1 MNTSFQFNPKLDL
14 SFIPFMPATVFDDV
28 ELRFQVRR
36 LKPNERLDLITS
48 IDGQIIIKVDN
59 YDFDEFAF
67 FKHVQKYTAGKHDV
81 IFKYKSSNE
90 TDYTISKIEF
100 DIERDR
106 KPLLQGGF
114 IMLGPPNDRIPCNAF
129 CQDTKKMTDS
139 DWANYIDELDDIG
152 IKCII
157 VKVTVQ
163 LDYMGG
169 KCTAHY
175 TSSLYPRSDITAKDP
190 IRAIL
195 TSAEKNGQCV
205 FIGLGHTFYGTL
217 PNTPDVMTE
226 LYDLYGDSPA
236 FYGWYGSEEV
246 NMSKN
251 KKSVWKK
258 WDEIYRRAQKLS
270 PVKPFIISPYAD
282 ITIDDKTDVL
292 HPGFLNKLSSGFGK
306 FDIIA
311 PQDMVGHT
319 VKDGRLTTERTA
331 KMFKILESCCQKAGK
346 HLWANCEAFDFDDN
360 NVLVPRF
367 INGGFDG
374 ENGYVGQL
382 TACAPFVEK
391 IITFMFNGFFA
402 PPNFKP
408 LIGGKPAIEQYQNY
422 KNYRDKTIKNS

>member
-1 MNTSFQFNPKLDL
+1 MNIAFKFNPKLDL
-14 SFIPFMPATVFDDV
+14 SFIPFMPATEKDDV
-28 ELRFQVRR
+28 ELRLQIKR
-36 LKPNERLDLITS
+36 LKPNETLDVLVS
-48 IDGQIIIKVDN
+48 IDGRVVINETN
-59 YDFDEFAF
+59 YSCESFAF
-67 FKHVQKYTAGKHDV
+67 FKHTQRYTAGKHELV
-81 IFKYKSSNE
+81 LQYKGSSE
-90 TDYTISKIEF
+90 KEYIAQKSTFIIE
-100 DIERDR
+100 EKRS
-106 KPLLQGGF
+106 PLLQGGF

-139 DWANYIDELDDIG
+139 DWANYIDELDAIG

-175 TSSLYPRSDITAKDP
+175 SSSLYPRSDITAKDP

-251 KKSVWKK
+251 EDSVWEK

-292 HPGFLNKLSSGFGK
+292 HPEFLKKLGEGLGK

-319 VKDGRLTTERTA
+319 VKGGRLTTERTA
-331 KMFKILESCCQKAGK
+331 KMFKILESYCQKSGK
-346 HLWANCEAFDFDDN
+346 HLWANCEAFDFDEN

-367 INGGFDG
+367 VGGGFDG
-374 ENGYVGQL
+374 ENGYVQQL
-382 TACAPFVEK
+382 KACFPYVEK

-402 PPNFKP
+402 PTNYKP
-408 LIGGKPAIEQYQNY
+408 IIGGQKAVLQYENY
-422 KNYRDKTIKNS
+422 VSYRKKFLE